1 MESLVA
7 LQVCNC
13 IVLYF
18 YTIFFQ
24 PKYKPGDIPH
34 YDGTESD
41 DGSSYVEEQ
50 SEDRFA
56 DFEEDSKN
64 SSSTSKPTT
73 TTSVLATQK
82 NKQESSST
90 KVCKLC
96 NVDFGQQNDLKRHLK
111 KVHT

>member
-1 MESLVA
+1 MSRQIDTCV
-7 LQVCNC
+7 QTQ
-13 IVLYF
+13 LYF
-18 YTIFFQ
+18 CTFFFQ

-41 DGSSYVEEQ
+41 DGSSYVEDQ
-50 SEDRFA
+50 SEDRFE
-56 DFEEDSKN
+56 DFEDQDSKN

-73 TTSVLATQK
+73 TTSDLATQK
-82 NKQESSST
+82 NNQEISST
-90 KVCKLC
+90 KLCKLC